1 MSDEELCGSSVDELA
16 KLPLSSLALLHK
28 RALAREA
35 DEKKTVSILSLA
47 IAIKSGIQNPVD
59 PGTSNVKFDDGTI
72 KVTVPK
78 KVSWDQD
85 VLKAA
90 VKTLRDEWAED
101 PDEYVE
107 TKLSVPEGRYNAW
120 PASIKSLFDPARTLD
135 VGKPKYEIQ
144 EN

>member
-1 MSDEELCGSSVDELA
+1 MTDEEAQSRSVDELA

-28 RALAREA
+28 RALDREA
-35 DEKKTVSILSLA
+35 EEKKTVAIIGLA

-59 PGTSNVKFDDGTI
+59 PGTSNVKFADGTI

-85 VLKAA
+85 ILKAA
-90 VKTLRDEWAED
+90 IKTLRDEWAEN

-107 TKLSVPEGRYNAW
+107 TKLSVPESRYNAW

-135 VGKPKYEIQ
+135 VGRPKYEIL